1 MKGRSEKCQPVLL
14 RQYAMRSLGLYLH
27 IPFCRSKCLYCDF
40 CSYPRPKDADIE
52 AYAEA
57 LCRDLER
64 RAADCDGYTVDTVY
78 FGGGTPTL
86 LPTALLDR
94 ITQSLAR
101 HYHLAGDL
109 EMSAECNPATADREK
124 LTAMRQMGFNRL
136 SIGLQSA
143 HAGELRA
150 LGRLHDFDDFR
161 TILQDARA
169 AGFENVSAD
178 VMFGI
183 PEQTTRSYLET
194 LEGLCALEPTHI
206 SAYGLTVEE
215 ETPFGRMGARLRLP
229 DEEET
234 RRMYFEGID
243 LLREKRYVQ
252 YEISNFC
259 REGFSSRHNLK
270 YWNCE
275 EYLGFGPAAY
285 SDFGGSRFGNS
296 RDLCAY
302 INGEDIVE
310 ERETPSRRERLNE
323 YVMLRLRLCEG
334 IHIPTLEKRF
344 AVDFEEAFGKRLDGF
359 ANLGLVRREGER
371 IFLTGEG
378 MYVSN
383 AVLSDIL
390 DFSD

>member
-40 CSYPRPKDADIE
+40 CSYPRPKDADVE

-150 LGRLHDFDDFR
+150 LGRLPR
-161 TILQDARA
+161 WRA
-169 AGFENVSAD
+169 SC
-178 VMFGI
+178 I
-183 PEQTTRSYLET
+183 
-194 LEGLCALEPTHI
+194 
-206 SAYGLTVEE
+206 
-215 ETPFGRMGARLRLP
+215 
-229 DEEET
+229 
-234 RRMYFEGID
+234 
-243 LLREKRYVQ
+243 
-252 YEISNFC
+252 
-259 REGFSSRHNLK
+259 
-270 YWNCE
+270 
-275 EYLGFGPAAY
+275 
-285 SDFGGSRFGNS
+285 
-296 RDLCAY
+296 
-302 INGEDIVE
+302 
-310 ERETPSRRERLNE
+310 
-323 YVMLRLRLCEG
+323 
-334 IHIPTLEKRF
+334 
-344 AVDFEEAFGKRLDGF
+344 
-359 ANLGLVRREGER
+359 
-371 IFLTGEG
+371 
-378 MYVSN
+378 
-383 AVLSDIL
+383 
-390 DFSD
+390 